1 MGISDII
8 DRKDFLDFIHYNFD
22 MYINNNIDEDDFL
35 QAMEEYLYGVS
46 TPRGYNLNGE
56 FIEREP
62 TYIQDNQFLNK

>member
-1 MGISDII
+1 MAIKDK
-8 DRKDFLDFIHYNFD
+8 KDFLDFIHYNFG
-22 MYINNNIDEDDFL
+22 MYTDGNIDEDDFL

-62 TYIQDNQFLNK
+62 SYIQDNQSLK

>member
-62 TYIQDNQFLNK
+62 SYIQDNQFLK

>member
-1 MGISDII
+1 MAIK

-22 MYINNNIDEDDFL
+22 MYISRNIDEDDFL

-46 TPRGYNLNGE
+46 TPRGYNLKGE

-62 TYIQDNQFLNK
+62 TKIN